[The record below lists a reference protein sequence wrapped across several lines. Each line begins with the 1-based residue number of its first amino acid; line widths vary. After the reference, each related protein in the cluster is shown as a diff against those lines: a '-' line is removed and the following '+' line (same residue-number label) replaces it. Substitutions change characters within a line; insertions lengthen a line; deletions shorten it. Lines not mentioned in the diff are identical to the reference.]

1 MCAMF
6 LSRALFYVRAKNLTN
21 TTRSI
26 NKTEKKKK
34 SDRDRNDEDEEER
47 RLVLFF
53 IRLLSSRR
61 VRERGVF
68 CKEDGETA
76 VAAADFGGAR

>member
-1 MCAMF
+1 MF

-34 SDRDRNDEDEEER
+34 SDRDRSDEEER

>member
-1 MCAMF
+1 MF

>member
-1 MCAMF
+1 MF

-26 NKTEKKKK
+26 HKPEKKKK

>member
-1 MCAMF
+1 MF

-26 NKTEKKKK
+26 NKSEKKKK
-34 SDRDRNDEDEEER
+34 SDRDRNDEDGEER

>member
-1 MCAMF
+1 MF

-21 TTRSI
+21 TTLCSI
-26 NKTEKKKK
+26 NKSEKKKK
-34 SDRDRNDEDEEER
+34 SDRDRNNDEDEEER

>member
-1 MCAMF
+1 MF

-34 SDRDRNDEDEEER
+34 SDRDRNNDEDEEER

-61 VRERGVF
+61 VR
-68 CKEDGETA
+68 GEAYFAKRTEKQP

>member
-1 MCAMF
+1 MF

-34 SDRDRNDEDEEER
+34 SDRVRNDEDEEER

>member
-1 MCAMF
+1 MF

-26 NKTEKKKK
+26 NKSEKKKK
-34 SDRDRNDEDEEER
+34 SDRVRNDEDEEER

>member
-1 MCAMF
+1 MF

-26 NKTEKKKK
+26 NKSEKKKK
-34 SDRDRNDEDEEER
+34 SDRDRNNDEDEEETTR
-47 RLVLFF
+47 PLLHPPLVL
-53 IRLLSSRR
+53 RR

>member
-1 MCAMF
+1 MF

-26 NKTEKKKK
+26 NKTEKNKK

>member
-1 MCAMF
+1 MF

-34 SDRDRNDEDEEER
+34 SDCDRNDEDEEER

>member
-1 MCAMF
+1 M
-6 LSRALFYVRAKNLTN
+6 
-21 TTRSI
+21 
-26 NKTEKKKK
+26 

>member
-1 MCAMF
+1 MF

-53 IRLLSSRR
+53 IRLLSSWR

-76 VAAADFGGAR
+76 VAAADFGGTR